1 MDIGIGTIL
10 NSESVDIAELAP
22 QVEKLGFESIWT
34 GDQPT
39 LPVKT
44 ENNVPRIWGDIPDP
58 LIMLARA
65 SAVTDKLKLGTA
77 VYVVTE
83 RNPLTIA
90 KEIASLDMYSKGR
103 FIFGIGTGSI
113 KEEAILLNSD
123 FEHRWTQAKESVLA
137 MKELWT
143 KDESEFH
150 GKYYNFP
157 PVYCYPKPLSKPHP
171 PILLG
176 SMIDKVFG
184 RIVNYANGWLPI
196 SVDPYTVQK
205 GSEMLNEIASKANLK
220 SSEFDITVL
229 DVKPDKTLVSQFE
242 RAGANR
248 VIVSLDT
255 DTKKNSF
262 KQLEQIAIKLL

>member
-1 MDIGIGTIL
+1 MEIGIDTIL
-10 NSESVDIAELAP
+10 SAESIDIVELAP
-22 QVEKLGFESIWT
+22 EVEKLGFESIWT

-44 ENNVPRIWGDIPDP
+44 ENDVPREWGDIPDP

-65 SAVTDKLKLGTA
+65 SAVTETLKLGTA

-90 KEIASLDMYSKGR
+90 KEIASLDMYSNGR

-143 KDESEFH
+143 KEQSEFH
-150 GKYYNFP
+150 GQYYDFP
-157 PVYCYPKPLSKPHP
+157 PVYCYPKPVSKPHP

-184 RIVNYANGWLPI
+184 RIINYANGWIPI
-196 SVDPYTVQK
+196 GVEPDIVKKGREILNKMSDEANVDPKEFNITVLGVNPNK
-205 GSEMLNEIASKANLK
+205 KLISEFEKAGADRVTISLKTDNKINSIKELNEIAIK
-220 SSEFDITVL
+220 VL
-229 DVKPDKTLVSQFE
+229 
-242 RAGANR
+242 
-248 VIVSLDT
+248 
-255 DTKKNSF
+255 
-262 KQLEQIAIKLL
+262 